1 MHWITLCI
9 FQTFGIGFVLGFW
22 FSALLPPCP
31 RVDFYYMKRIQH
43 ADGSVSLVNRSN
55 YFRHTPGNEYAMT
68 SYLCVDEEGL
78 PVMRRCLGNGQWEP
92 LGNIS
97 CQQHS
102 KLSEHLFNMDLFL
115 NAKSSYRK
123 EERPDPYHIMNN
135 VSEAVLN
142 FMEPLQPVDV
152 VFIARIIETVTKS
165 QPNLT
170 VSTDI
175 ISVYNHLMTTSNRV
189 LQIASR
195 FNATRK
201 LLQNFEEFTNKLAP
215 PSCNKPEEFHSPISV
230 LDVKYAAGLLL
241 LIGEKISVI
250 HLNPQCNNYTGVAIF
265 NRNGPDRQK
274 CKHHGYWYRLLQP
287 TQILL
292 DLKQEEGLIA
302 ATYLNEELWQ
312 ALRDKGATYL
322 VFKVYTNNAFFFD
335 YSTPQ
340 EKATPISNVLSLN
353 VLGVQSKLNI

>member
-1 MHWITLCI
+1 MHWITLC
-9 FQTFGIGFVLGFW
+9 FLQALGIGFVLGSS

-31 RVDFYYMKRIQH
+31 RVKFHCIKRIQH
-43 ADGSVSLVNRSN
+43 ADGSVGLVNMSN
-55 YFRHTPGNEYAMT
+55 FFRHTPRNEYAMT
-68 SYLCVDEEGL
+68 SYLCVDEQGL
-78 PVMRRCLGNGQWEP
+78 PVMRRCQENGQWEP
-92 LGNIS
+92 LGNIT

-102 KLSEHLFNMDLFL
+102 YLSEHLFKMDLYL
-115 NAKSSYRK
+115 NAKSTVRR
-123 EERPDPYHIMNN
+123 ERPDPYHIMNN
-135 VSEAVLN
+135 VSETVLN
-142 FMEPLQPVDV
+142 FVEPLQPVDV
-152 VFIARIIETVTKS
+152 VFIARIIDTVTKS

-189 LQIASR
+189 LQIACR
-195 FNATRK
+195 FEATRK

-215 PSCNKPEEFHSPISV
+215 PSCNNPEGFLPPISV

-265 NRNGPDRQK
+265 NRNGTSRRN

-287 TQILL
+287 TQNLL

-302 ATYLNEELWQ
+302 ATYLNTELWK

-335 YSTPQ
+335 ISTPQ
-340 EKATPISNVLSLN
+340 EKAIPISNVLSLN
-353 VLGVQSKLNI
+353 VLGVQSN